1 MLAFHKPLE
10 REFARHGTELE
21 RRGVAIGGAYKTAL
35 LEAELGDLGG
45 AAVAEACMTIE
56 TAAHAAGAY
65 YVMEGSTLGGTLIA
79 QSAQKHLG
87 YTSRYYGCY
96 GAKTAE
102 RWRHTRMALDAFP
115 RCEDDLDAMICGARN
130 TFEALHAHLQ
140 KSV

>member
-21 RRGVAIGGAYKTAL
+21 TRGVAIAGTYKTAL
-35 LEAELGDLGG
+35 LEAELCDLGG
-45 AAVAEACMTIE
+45 AAVAEPCLTIE
-56 TAAHAAGAY
+56 TAAHAVGVY

-79 QSAQKHLG
+79 QSVHKHIG

-102 RWRHTRMALDAFP
+102 RWRRTKLALDAFP
-115 RCEDDLDAMICGARN
+115 RSQADLDAMICGARN

-140 KSV
+140 QSV